1 MENSNSVIN
10 YAVMGAKIR
19 AARKSKKMTQG
30 QVAALC
36 GISAAFF
43 GHIERGTR
51 IASIETLVAIARA
64 LQVSV
69 DSLVWDAVSPEQED
83 RYAVQE
89 SSAMM
94 VRSNETDFIYD
105 ESPEKEP
112 EYCYLRIEKE
122 CLDTLAKLFADAQRR
137 KPVQDAE

>member
-30 QVAALC
+30 QIAALC

-69 DSLVWDAVSPEQED
+69 DSLVWDAVPPTQED
-83 RYAVQE
+83 CYAVQE
-89 SSAMM
+89 RSDMT
-94 VRSNETDFIYD
+94 VRSNETAFMYD
-105 ESPEKEP
+105 EAPEKEP

-122 CLDTLAKLFADAQRR
+122 SLDTLAKLFSDAQRG
-137 KPVQDAE
+137 KGAQDAE